1 MCLLMII
8 SYHEQEYLRKIKLH
22 LDLYNRLKV
31 LVFEDSE
38 ILDNFTKVVQNLVL
52 EEGEEQEEIAKHLI
66 ADVGLLVKRKDPILQ
81 KFYVSL
87 LGLEKEVQVNLKGF
101 NFDSGTKKDS
111 LIPSKI
117 LNKSQVKLITDKI
130 NKKIKFT
137 LSL

>member
-52 EEGEEQEEIAKHLI
+52 EEGEE
-66 ADVGLLVKRKDPILQ
+66 
-81 KFYVSL
+81 
-87 LGLEKEVQVNLKGF
+87 
-101 NFDSGTKKDS
+101 
-111 LIPSKI
+111 
-117 LNKSQVKLITDKI
+117 
-130 NKKIKFT
+130 
-137 LSL
+137 

>member
-1 MCLLMII
+1 
-8 SYHEQEYLRKIKLH
+8 
-22 LDLYNRLKV
+22 
-31 LVFEDSE
+31 
-38 ILDNFTKVVQNLVL
+38 
-52 EEGEEQEEIAKHLI
+52 
-66 ADVGLLVKRKDPILQ
+66 VKRKDPILQ